1 MEAYGIDAA
10 EKGEVLPSHYFIQ
23 AALRAQCSLA
33 ECERPPEA
41 RWLPSKVPSKY
52 LWYKALV
59 RVQDLEQNNLAKIT
73 ATGLLQA
80 IIGTGL
86 RYGCVAR
93 APGDDPIRQL
103 GN

>member
-1 MEAYGIDAA
+1 METYGIDAP

-52 LWYKALV
+52 TWYRALV
-59 RVQDLEQNNLAKIT
+59 RVQDLEQNCPAKIT
-73 ATGLLQA
+73 AASILEAVIGPAVVA
-80 IIGTGL
+80 IWL
-86 RYGCVAR
+86 RCPGAR
-93 APGDDPIRQL
+93 
-103 GN
+103 